1 MKKNGSYEKLQKHK
15 AIFIEKDEWENPLKK
30 SQLKQDFE
38 KSCKKRLGALLFMVI
53 GGNFSRGSNFE
64 NLSTL
69 TNIIFG
75 IPFLNIKHPKVLRKK
90 LDLKFDLS
98 KDASRKSE

>member
-1 MKKNGSYEKLQKHK
+1 MKEKGTLKSLNK
-15 AIFIEKDEWENPLKK
+15 AIFIEKDKWENPSEK

-38 KSCKKRLGALLFMVI
+38 RSCKKRSGALLFMVME
-53 GGNFSRGSNFE
+53 GNFSRGSNFE

-75 IPFLNIKHPKVLRKK
+75 IPFLDKNHPKVHRKK
-90 LDLKFDLS
+90 LDLKFDLA
-98 KDASRKSE
+98 KDASRKS